1 MKKLIIKTSIITLV
15 IILTVGFALY
25 GVLRLLYPSAI
36 ASMAFR
42 LNYKETCITYSEK
55 QYEKSKDIADLAL
68 LTERTVWASE
78 YELTVKYSSI
88 LLSHSE
94 FYNYAKSKPN
104 YENYIACSLVEALY
118 LVGNKDK
125 SIDVAFS
132 YYTGESGQNTV
143 RIAIFT
149 AKNDNA
155 TLNAILKRL
164 KAFENKTTETN
175 YLIEQINQLL
185 NK

>member
-25 GVLRLLYPSAI
+25 GFLSLLYPSSI

-42 LNYKETCITYSEK
+42 FNDKETCITYSEK

-68 LTERTVWASE
+68 LTERTVWAKD

-94 FYNYAKSKPN
+94 FYNYSKSNPG
-104 YENYIACSLVEALY
+104 YENYIARCYVEALY
-118 LVGNKDK
+118 LTQNKNK
-125 SIDVAFS
+125 AIDVAFS

-143 RIAIFT
+143 RIAILT
-149 AKNDNA
+149 AKDDND
-155 TLNAILKRL
+155 TLNAILIRL

-175 YLIEQINQLL
+175 YLIEQINNLL

>member
-25 GVLRLLYPSAI
+25 GFLSLLYPSAI

-42 LNYKETCITYSEK
+42 LNDKETCILYSEK
-55 QYEKSKDIADLAL
+55 QYEKSQDISDLAI
-68 LTERTVWASE
+68 LTERTVWAKE
-78 YELTVKYSSI
+78 YELTVKYSSL
-88 LLSHSE
+88 LLSHLDFE
-94 FYNYAKSKPN
+94 DYKQSKPN

-118 LVGNKDK
+118 LIGNKNK

-132 YYTGESGQNTV
+132 YYTGISEQNTV
-143 RIAIFT
+143 RIAIIT
-149 AKNDNA
+149 AKNDME
-155 TLNAILKRL
+155 TLNLILKRL
-164 KAFENKTTETN
+164 RAIENKTTETD
-175 YLIEQINQLL
+175 YLINQLNNLL